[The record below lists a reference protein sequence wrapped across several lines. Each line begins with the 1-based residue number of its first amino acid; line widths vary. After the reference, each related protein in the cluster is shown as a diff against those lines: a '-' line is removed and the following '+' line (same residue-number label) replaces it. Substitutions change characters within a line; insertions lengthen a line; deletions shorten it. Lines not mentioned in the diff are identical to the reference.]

1 MGQRIKRIAR
11 ESVQESPQKRLE
23 GAIAAV
29 SDASEDLVLTCQKA
43 CLDGTHI
50 VAQVRNEAGGPVLSM
65 R

>member
-1 MGQRIKRIAR
+1 MGQGVKRPAG
-11 ESVQESPQKRLE
+11 EFVYESPKKGLE

-29 SDASEDLVLTCQKA
+29 SDALEDSVLTCQKA

-50 VAQVRNEAGGPVLSM
+50 VAQVRKEAAGPVLSM